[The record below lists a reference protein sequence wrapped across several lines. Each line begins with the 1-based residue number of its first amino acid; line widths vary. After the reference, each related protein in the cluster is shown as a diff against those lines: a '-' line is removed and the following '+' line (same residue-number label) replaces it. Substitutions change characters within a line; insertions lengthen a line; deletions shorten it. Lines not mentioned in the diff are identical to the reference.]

1 MRAVGRVLRRI
12 PLPVASLAAFAAIW
26 QLVGATHLSPAFPT
40 LDAVAKA
47 LVEMLGESRF
57 QTALANTALAVV
69 IAFPPT
75 VLFGMLIGVLMGGS
89 RWIEWAVNPFVN
101 LGLSLPLVSAIPVIL
116 FVFGLGRVS
125 IGVVIVIYAL
135 PAMIVNTFTGV
146 RSVDPDLR
154 AMARSFGA
162 SRSLTVRRV
171 VMPAAAGLVLA
182 GVRIA
187 AGRSIK
193 AVIIAEQVV
202 GLVGLG
208 GLIQRLGGAFAVEQ
222 LYAVILFVGIVG
234 VVSLAMLGR
243 LENVFRYRSR
253 SVAPEAAR

>member
-1 MRAVGRVLRRI
+1 MRRIAAIVRRI
-12 PLPVASLAAFAAIW
+12 PLQVVSLAAFAVIW
-26 QLVGATHLSPAFPT
+26 QLVGAARVSPALPT
-40 LDAVAKA
+40 LDAVAVA

-57 QTALANTALAVV
+57 LEALGSTALAVV

-75 VLFGMLIGVLMGGS
+75 VVLGIVIGVLMGAS
-89 RWIEWAVNPFVN
+89 RWVEWAVNPFVN
-101 LGLSLPLVSAIPVIL
+101 LGLSLPLVAAIPVIL
-116 FVFGLGRVS
+116 FVFGLGRAS
-125 IGVVIVIYAL
+125 IVAVIVIYAL
-135 PAMIVNTFTGV
+135 PSMIVNTFAGV
-146 RSVDPDLR
+146 RSVDPDLQ

-162 SRSLTVRRV
+162 GRWLTVRRI
-171 VMPAAAGLVLA
+171 VMPAAAGLVLV

-222 LYAVILFVGIVG
+222 LYAVIAFIGIVG
-234 VVSLAMLGR
+234 MATLTVLGR
-243 LENVFRYRSR
+243 LEKLTRYRTKSA
-253 SVAPEAAR
+253 APEPAG